1 MSECNDDTKRLSV
14 RRVAMLYGLP
24 TRVVARAVACGDL
37 PAFETMTETGRI
49 RMYIAQKDAIAWSGS
64 LSPKSSDIRKSVL

>member
-1 MSECNDDTKRLSV
+1 MNESNDEIKRLSV

-49 RMYIAQKDAIAWSGS
+49 RMYIAQKDAALWSES
-64 LSPKSSDIRKSVL
+64 LSRSANDQKKSVL